1 MLAMCFDGEV
11 VMRTDYPRPRCA
23 HGEVL
28 VEVSKAGICSTDL
41 EVVKGYM
48 GFSGVM
54 GHEFVGKAV
63 GGSRQWSGKRVVAEI
78 NCICGKCDMCK
89 SGLANHCRNRT
100 VLGIDGR
107 DGCFAEYVTVP
118 GRNCHEVPETVSDS
132 EAVFIEPL
140 AAAFQLIRQV
150 KLAQSDR
157 VVVLGDGRLAQLIV
171 RVLRPRLRR
180 MVMVG
185 RHAAKL
191 DAAEKQGVQT
201 ILESDFVPAKN
212 ADVVVDATG
221 SAAGFELAMRTV
233 RPRGTIVLKS
243 TFAVASAGGVNLAP
257 LVIDEIT
264 VVGSRCGP
272 FPVAI
277 AALARRE
284 VDVSALISAE
294 FALADGPAALAA
306 AASGKSIKVLLDV
319 RR

>member
-11 VMRTDYPRPRCA
+11 VMRTDYPKPRCA

-63 GGSRQWSGKRVVAEI
+63 GGSRLWGGKRVVAEI

-107 DGCFAEYVTVP
+107 DGCFAEYVAVP
-118 GRNCHEVPETVSDS
+118 ARNCHEVPEAVSDS

-140 AAAFQLIRQV
+140 AAAFQLTRQV
-150 KLAQSDR
+150 KPAQSDR
-157 VVVLGDGRLAQLIV
+157 VVVLGDGRLAQLVV
-171 RVLRPRLRR
+171 RVLRLRLRR
-180 MVMVG
+180 TLMVG
-185 RHAAKL
+185 RHPAKL
-191 DAAEKQGVQT
+191 EAAEKQGVQT
-201 ILESDFVPAKN
+201 VLEGDFVPAKA

-221 SAAGFELAMRTV
+221 SASGFELAMRTV

-243 TFAVASAGGVNLAP
+243 TFAAAGGLNLAP

-272 FPVAI
+272 FPEAI

-284 VDVSALISAE
+284 VDVAALISAE
-294 FALADGPAALAA
+294 FPLADGPAALAA
-306 AASGKSIKVLLDV
+306 AGNGNNIKVLLDV